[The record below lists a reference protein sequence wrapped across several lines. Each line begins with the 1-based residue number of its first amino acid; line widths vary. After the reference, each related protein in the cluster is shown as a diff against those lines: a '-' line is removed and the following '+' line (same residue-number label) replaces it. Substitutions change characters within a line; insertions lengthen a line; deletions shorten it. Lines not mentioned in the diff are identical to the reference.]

1 MSKNAIYRYF
11 VEGES
16 EQILINA
23 LKTDLGLIVPGKV
36 DILNVI
42 QKKINKNWLRTM
54 KPNTTVIL
62 VYDTDVEDVELLKK
76 NIETLKKCAA
86 VKDVWCIPQVKNFED
101 ELVSACNIR
110 NVMDLTGT
118 RTLHDHKR
126 AFVNNSNQSQ
136 MLERNGFDIEKLWSK
151 VPDNAFAQF
160 GNDSEKIKK

>member
-86 VKDVWCIPQVKNFED
+86 VKDVWCIPQVKNLED
-101 ELVSACNIR
+101 ELVRACNIR

-126 AFVNNSNQSQ
+126 AFVNSSNQSQ
-136 MLERNGFDIEKLWSK
+136 MLERNEFDIRKLWSK

-160 GNDSEKIKK
+160 GNDSGKIKI

>member
-54 KPNTTVIL
+54 KPGTTVIL

-86 VKDVWCIPQVKNFED
+86 VKDVWCIPQVKNLED
-101 ELVSACNIR
+101 ELVRACNIR
-110 NVMDLTGT
+110 NVIELTDT
-118 RTLHDHKR
+118 KTLHDHKR
-126 AFVNNSNQSQ
+126 AFINSSNQSQ
-136 MLERNGFDIEKLWSK
+136 MLERNGFDIKELW
-151 VPDNAFAQF
+151 
-160 GNDSEKIKK
+160 

>member
-23 LKTDLGLIVPGKV
+23 LKTDLGSIVPGKV

-62 VYDTDVEDVELLKK
+62 VYDTDVEDVELLKR
-76 NIETLKKCAA
+76 I
-86 VKDVWCIPQVKNFED
+86 
-101 ELVSACNIR
+101 
-110 NVMDLTGT
+110 
-118 RTLHDHKR
+118 
-126 AFVNNSNQSQ
+126 
-136 MLERNGFDIEKLWSK
+136 
-151 VPDNAFAQF
+151 
-160 GNDSEKIKK
+160 

>member
-86 VKDVWCIPQVKNFED
+86 VKDVWCIPQVKNLED
-101 ELVSACNIR
+101 ELVRACNIR

-126 AFVNNSNQSQ
+126 AFVNSCNQSQ
-136 MLERNGFDIEKLWSK
+136 MLKRNGFDIKGLWSK
-151 VPDNAFAQF
+151 VPNNAFAKF
-160 GNDSEKIKK
+160 GNDAEKIKK

>member
-16 EQILINA
+16 EQVLINT

-36 DILNVI
+36 EILNVV

-54 KPNTTVIL
+54 KPRTTVIL
-62 VYDTDVEDVELLKK
+62 VYDTDIEKADTLEKNIELLKQ
-76 NIETLKKCAA
+76 CAA
-86 VKDVWCIPQVKNFED
+86 VKEVWCIPQVKNLEE
-101 ELVSACNIR
+101 ELVRACNIK
-110 NVMDLTGT
+110 NVMELTGT

-126 AFVNNSNQSQ
+126 AFVNSSNQSQ
-136 MLERNGFDIEKLWSK
+136 VLKRNGLDIKRLWSK
-151 VPDNAFAQF
+151 VPDNAFVQF

>member
-16 EQILINA
+16 EQVLINT

-36 DILNVI
+36 EILNVV

-54 KPNTTVIL
+54 KPRTTVIL
-62 VYDTDVEDVELLKK
+62 VYDTDIEKADTLEKNIELLKQ
-76 NIETLKKCAA
+76 CAA
-86 VKDVWCIPQVKNFED
+86 VKEVWCIPQVKNLEE
-101 ELVSACNIR
+101 ELVRACNIR

-126 AFVNNSNQSQ
+126 AFVNSSNQSQ
-136 MLERNGFDIEKLWSK
+136 ILKRNGLDIKRLWSK
-151 VPDNAFAQF
+151 VPDNAFAMF
-160 GNDSEKIKK
+160 GNDSDKIKK

>member
-1 MSKNAIYRYF
+1 
-11 VEGES
+11 
-16 EQILINA
+16 
-23 LKTDLGLIVPGKV
+23 
-36 DILNVI
+36 
-42 QKKINKNWLRTM
+42 M

-62 VYDTDVEDVELLKK
+62 VYDTDVVDVELLKK

-86 VKDVWCIPQVKNFED
+86 VKDVWCIPQVKNLED
-101 ELVSACNIR
+101 ELVRACNIR

-126 AFVNNSNQSQ
+126 AFINSSNQSQ
-136 MLERNGFDIEKLWSK
+136 MLERNEFNIRKLWSK

>member
-54 KPNTTVIL
+54 KPNTIVIL

-101 ELVSACNIR
+101 ELVRACNIR

-126 AFVNNSNQSQ
+126 AFVNSSNQS
-136 MLERNGFDIEKLWSK
+136 
-151 VPDNAFAQF
+151 
-160 GNDSEKIKK
+160 